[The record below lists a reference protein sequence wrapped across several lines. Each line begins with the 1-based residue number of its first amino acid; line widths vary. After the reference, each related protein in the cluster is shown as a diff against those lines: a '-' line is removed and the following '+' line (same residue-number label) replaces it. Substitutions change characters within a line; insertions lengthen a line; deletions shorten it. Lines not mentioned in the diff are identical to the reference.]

1 VGEKPEKKREDRAEE
16 QASNDGKV
24 KGGVLAAV
32 DDVAGEFSKTKG
44 ELATEIKETA
54 YEREQPRQEEKGAAE
69 FSERIHDWILPETV
83 SG

>member
-44 ELATEIKETA
+44 ELATEVKESADKPKQST
-54 YEREQPRQEEKGAAE
+54 
-69 FSERIHDWILPETV
+69 
-83 SG
+83 